1 MSSFQAPQSAIVQND
16 FQSLFAT
23 HPSPMWVYNP
33 KTLEFLTVND
43 AMLALYGYS
52 REQLSEMTVLDIRP
66 SYERGRMQAA
76 VNVRSDME
84 RSGRW
89 VHLKASGETFEVQTY
104 GRSIRFNGVDAILAV
119 VQDRTEF
126 NEAQRRLDEAQTILN
141 AIIENMPNGVFVKD
155 IAAGGA
161 YVIFNAVSGA
171 NDGKNPADVLGR
183 RDIDLFPSDVA
194 DTFLA
199 SDKIAIT
206 SGEPYVY
213 EAPHRFVD
221 GSERIIKTTKKM
233 LQLGDGDA
241 ARFLLGVSEDVTEAR
256 MFARKLEKLALEDSL
271 TGLANRAAFIEGLN
285 AALRGDDVVALAFL
299 DVDNFKDINDTG
311 GHSAG
316 DALLRQFAARLTSAL
331 PDTLAARLGGDEFAL
346 VARLDDAGDVDA
358 FGQKVQAVFAEPFT
372 LENGEELV
380 TCSLGIALA
389 PHHADSDEELLR
401 LADIALYAAK
411 EAGRATFR
419 VYSPIMSASAQRRR
433 QMTAELRDAIAR
445 DELEL
450 HFQPLFRLGD
460 RGLAGF
466 EALVRWRHPRF
477 GLIGPGHFIDLAEA
491 TGLIAPLG
499 EWVLRRACATASAW
513 PADLTVAV
521 NLSARQLQGMDIVDL
536 VSDALAT
543 SGLAPHRL
551 DLEITESVFVGDA
564 EHSLRLFKALKT
576 LGVKISID
584 DFGTG
589 YSSLAYLRDFPF
601 DKIKLDRSFITDL
614 DSNKGSLSIAK
625 AVVAI
630 ASGFGATTVAEG
642 VETESQAAALA
653 ELGFDLGQGYHLG
666 RPLALEDARNLIDL
680 QLTLRAPVTRLKL
693 KGRLS

>member
-89 VHLKASGETFEVQTY
+89 VHLKANGETFEVQTY

-194 DTFLA
+194 ETFLA

-285 AALRGDDVVALAFL
+285 AAMRGDDVVALAFL

-316 DALLRQFAARLTSAL
+316 DALLRQLAARLTSAL

-450 HFQPLFRLGD
+450 HFQPLLRLDD
-460 RGLAGF
+460 RRLAGF

-491 TGLIAPLG
+491 NGLIAPLG
-499 EWVLRRACATASAW
+499 EWVLRRACAIASAW
-513 PADLTVAV
+513 PDDLTVAV

-653 ELGFDLGQGYHLG
+653 ELGFDLGQGYYLG
-666 RPLALEDARNLIDL
+666 RPLALEGARKLIEIHASV
-680 QLTLRAPVTRLKL
+680 RPASMRRIRR
-693 KGRLS
+693 KG

>member
-1 MSSFQAPQSAIVQND
+1 MSNFQAPQSAIVQND

-89 VHLKASGETFEVQTY
+89 VHLKANGETFEVQTY

-194 DTFLA
+194 ETFLA

-271 TGLANRAAFIEGLN
+271 TGLANRAAFIDGLN

-316 DALLRQFAARLTSAL
+316 DALLRQLAARLTSAL
-331 PDTLAARLGGDEFAL
+331 PDALAARLGGDEFAL
-346 VARLDDAGDVDA
+346 VARLGNAGDVDA

-433 QMTAELRDAIAR
+433 QMTSELRDAIAR
-445 DELEL
+445 DEMEL
-450 HFQPLFRLGD
+450 HFQPLLRLDD
-460 RGLAGF
+460 RRLAGF

-491 TGLIAPLG
+491 NGLIAPLG
-499 EWVLRRACATASAW
+499 ERVLRRACTIASAW
-513 PADLTVAV
+513 PDELTVAV
-521 NLSARQLQGMDIVDL
+521 NLSARQLQGMDIVEL
-536 VSDALAT
+536 VSDVLAA

-551 DLEITESVFVGDA
+551 DLEITESVFVGDT

-642 VETESQAAALA
+642 VETENQAAALA

-666 RPLALEDARNLIDL
+666 RPLALEDVRNLIEIHASV
-680 QLTLRAPVTRLKL
+680 RPASMRRIRR
-693 KGRLS
+693 KG

>member
-1 MSSFQAPQSAIVQND
+1 MSSFQAPQNAIVQND

-89 VHLKASGETFEVQTY
+89 VHLKANGETFEVQTY

-194 DTFLA
+194 ETFLA

-285 AALRGDDVVALAFL
+285 AAMRGDDVVALAFL

-316 DALLRQFAARLTSAL
+316 DALLRQLAARLTSAL

-358 FGQKVQAVFAEPFT
+358 FGQKVQAVFTEPFT

-450 HFQPLFRLGD
+450 HFQPLLRLDD
-460 RGLAGF
+460 RRLAGF

-491 TGLIAPLG
+491 NGLIAPLG
-499 EWVLRRACATASAW
+499 EWVLRRACAIASAW
-513 PADLTVAV
+513 PDDLTVAV

-614 DSNKGSLSIAK
+614 DTNKGSLSIAK

-653 ELGFDLGQGYHLG
+653 ELGFDLGQGYYLG
-666 RPLALEDARNLIDL
+666 RPLALEGARKLIEIHASV
-680 QLTLRAPVTRLKL
+680 RPASMRRIRR
-693 KGRLS
+693 KG

>member
-1 MSSFQAPQSAIVQND
+1 MGQND

-33 KTLEFLTVND
+33 KTLEFLTVNE

-66 SYERGRMQAA
+66 SYERRRMQMA

-89 VHLKASGETFEVQTY
+89 VHLKANGETFEVQTY
-104 GRSIRFNGVDAILAV
+104 GRSIRFNGVDAILAM

-183 RDIDLFPSDVA
+183 LDTDLFPADVA
-194 DTFLA
+194 ESFLA
-199 SDKIAIT
+199 SDQVAIT

-233 LQLGDGDA
+233 LQLGDGKA
-241 ARFLLGVSEDVTEAR
+241 PRFLLGVSEDVTQAR
-256 MFARKLEKLALEDSL
+256 IFERKLEKLALEDSL
-271 TGLANRAAFIEGLN
+271 TGLANRAAFIDGLN
-285 AALRGDDVVALAFL
+285 AAMRGGDVVALAFL

-316 DALLRQFAARLTSAL
+316 DALLRQLAARLTSSL
-331 PDTLAARLGGDEFAL
+331 PDALVARLGGDEFAL
-346 VARLDDAGDVDA
+346 VARLDDADDVEA
-358 FGQKVQAVFAEPFT
+358 FGQKVQAVFAEPFL
-372 LENGEELV
+372 LENGEEILS
-380 TCSLGIALA
+380 CSLGVALA
-389 PHHADSDEELLR
+389 PHHADTDEDLLR

-433 QMTAELRDAIAR
+433 QMTVELREAIAR

-450 HFQPLFRLGD
+450 HFQPLFKLAD

-466 EALVRWRHPRF
+466 EALLRWRHPRF
-477 GLIGPGHFIDLAEA
+477 GLIGPGHFIDLAES

-499 EWVLRRACATASAW
+499 EWVLRRACAIANAW
-513 PADLTVAV
+513 PAELTVAV
-521 NLSARQLQGMDIVDL
+521 NLSARQLQGIDIVAL
-536 VSDALAT
+536 VRSALAE

-564 EHSLRLFKALKT
+564 QHGLKLFKALKA

-630 ASGFGATTVAEG
+630 ASGFGAITVAEG
-642 VETESQAAALA
+642 VESESQAAALT

-666 RPLALEDARNLIDL
+666 RPLALDAAQALIDN
-680 QLTLRAPVTRLKL
+680 QQSSRSPTARRIRR
-693 KGRLS
+693 KG